1 MQEKAGIRRRLMR
14 IAMLVLCAAMLSGC
28 AVPVTREGLLTAA
41 LGPAAT
47 AFFAGSS
54 PQVQADTAGA
64 VLPCYYDASSGT
76 YYYVCEDLNKVSAVE
91 YAYTL
96 RAFYFQNGMLRT
108 RTLATRTVLFQA
120 SGQSVTA
127 CRDYAG
133 NSITETAYNAY
144 ADRYFSNCAKVT
156 FAPGSGT
163 ATQVTAAPTAT
174 PIPTPAPTPA
184 PSQNFSGPV
193 PVITK
198 NPTSESMTTGG
209 TTWFI
214 AHARNAERIE
224 WKGVSPDGFVYTVR
238 EMLAIHPGLALEE
251 QANDTLCVR
260 NVPTSL
266 NGWGFQARF
275 EGKGGVAV
283 SSTAYIYVKDY
294 IGAYQSVLNAYR
306 MAYQAGG
313 HTAQYAMANGL
324 SPMIAHSGHVGYAFK
339 DLDKDG
345 TPELFI
351 AGLNTDEAAKSSVY
365 DVYTLIGGVPTRLAV
380 SSEQDCFYLC
390 TDNTLFNIAS
400 AGTGTAHYFTYRF
413 RNNRLGAVDGYKS
426 CPTDNARV
434 KYYYQTG
441 AYTPEV
447 QKTDVPI
454 TENEF
459 GTRVFE
465 RVNTVFQL
473 LYTQL
478 A

>member
-1 MQEKAGIRRRLMR
+1 MDSKTAMEAIKAASARGDLMEVER
-14 IAMLVLCAAMLSGC
+14 IYADACADIGNIIQDK
-28 AVPVTREGLLTAA
+28 AA
-41 LGPAAT
+41 LCLYCVY
-47 AFFAGSS
+47 AF
-54 PQVQADTAGA
+54 
-64 VLPCYYDASSGT
+64 
-76 YYYVCEDLNKVSAVE
+76 LN
-91 YAYTL
+91 
-96 RAFYFQNGMLRT
+96 
-108 RTLATRTVLFQA
+108 
-120 SGQSVTA
+120 
-127 CRDYAG
+127 
-133 NSITETAYNAY
+133 
-144 ADRYFSNCAKVT
+144 
-156 FAPGSGT
+156 
-163 ATQVTAAPTAT
+163 
-174 PIPTPAPTPA
+174 
-184 PSQNFSGPV
+184 
-193 PVITK
+193 
-198 NPTSESMTTGG
+198 
-209 TTWFI
+209 
-214 AHARNAERIE
+214 
-224 WKGVSPDGFVYTVR
+224 
-238 EMLAIHPGLALEE
+238 
-251 QANDTLCVR
+251 
-260 NVPTSL
+260 
-266 NGWGFQARF
+266 
-275 EGKGGVAV
+275 
-283 SSTAYIYVKDY
+283 VKDY

-351 AGLNTDEAAKSSVY
+351 AGLNTDEAAKSAVY
-365 DVYTLIGGVPTRLAV
+365 DVYALIGGVPTRLAV

-434 KYYYQTG
+434 KYNYQTG